1 MITNE
6 MLSAYIDG
14 ELAPEE
20 MERVARAI
28 AADELLAARLVQ
40 FRRVDRLLTEFSS
53 AIDAQPLPPAV
64 LALLEPPCADAG
76 VPARSEPGAVV
87 LPFARRHR
95 RAGALALAASLVL
108 AVAIVLQFDA
118 RDSAPPGFEEIVR
131 ARGGRA
137 FQPPAS
143 CAGRL
148 A

>member
-76 VPARSEPGAVV
+76 VPARSSTRATVRHPVS
-87 LPFARRHR
+87 RR
-95 RAGALALAASLVL
+95 L
-108 AVAIVLQFDA
+108 
-118 RDSAPPGFEEIVR
+118 SAPGRSCLPAPCIMCWKTCVATKRSRWR
-131 ARGGRA
+131 AA
-137 FQPPAS
+137 PAS
-143 CAGRL
+143 RSPRC
-148 A
+148 